1 MNFEQTVFERLLFP
15 LNKEVYGQIQNVLDL
30 TGESQKNFNMQIR
43 YNHPDLNIEKLQFSA
58 DFIISLDYIKNQNC
72 YPNRNYLILT
82 FNQKDEINVF
92 RVPFDFIAGNKKVD
106 ILKDDS
112 NCVYSWTFHIDKSS
126 VISPNNNDA
135 NASENIDEYLY
146 IGLTKKT
153 WQNRYSSHCDS
164 IKHSLYRPLY
174 KALNGEY
181 GKICKKELFIE
192 YAGLTLEEANNI
204 EEREINERSL
214 QKLFPYGLNKSPGG
228 LAAKVYFAKKNA
240 S

>member
-1 MNFEQTVFERLLFP
+1 MTFHPTVFERLLFS
-15 LNKEVYGQIQNVLDL
+15 LNKEVYGLIQKVLDL
-30 TGESQKNFNMQIR
+30 TGENQKNFNMQIR

-58 DFIISLDYIKNQNC
+58 DFNLSLDYIKNQNC
-72 YPNRNYLILT
+72 YPNRNHLNLT
-82 FNQKDEINVF
+82 FNHKDEINVF
-92 RVPFDFIAGNKKVD
+92 RVPFDFITGSKNED
-106 ILKDDS
+106 ILKEDS
-112 NCVYSWTFHIDKSS
+112 NCVHSWTFHIDKSS
-126 VISPNNNDA
+126 VISPNNN
-135 NASENIDEYLY
+135 IDKYLY

-153 WQNRYSSHCDS
+153 WQNRFFSHCDS
-164 IKHSLYRPLY
+164 IKHDLYRPLC

-214 QKLFPYGLNKSPGG
+214 QKLFPHGLNKSPGG
-228 LAAKVYFAKKNA
+228 LAAKEYFAKKNA